1 MTNDAIKYNDS
12 KEWLTKKSHS
22 IGGSE
27 ISAILGLNPYMT
39 AIDVYLNKVEGKQ
52 IENKIVMRA
61 GTVLEPFVAEL
72 FAEETGYKVIMPSQR
87 LFVHKEYDY
96 LVGSPDRFFTK
107 ENTAGVLECKTTS
120 ISYDDIPDFWQLQNQ
135 WYMGIIGSDFG
146 SVAFLKNNR
155 EFGFREFDLNKELFE
170 AMVYAAVS
178 FWNNHVLKQNP
189 PEITDKNISEVSKI
203 YKSHIDGLK
212 IKASQET
219 VSLLNSYVAVKNI
232 KKIVEAKEEELKD
245 KIKFILKDSEAL
257 INEND
262 DVLATWK
269 KNKDSK
275 TFDTDLFKAE
285 NPELYSKYLKDKQG
299 ARPLL
304 TKDKNLTPDLSQDG
318 LIKIVNEKLLI
329 TQ

>member
-1 MTNDAIKYNDS
+1 LSEDAIKYNDS
-12 KEWLTKKSHS
+12 KEWLNKKSHS

-72 FAEETGYKVIMPSQR
+72 FAEETGYKVVMPSQR

-120 ISYDDIPDFWQLQNQ
+120 ISYDDIPEFWQLQNM
-135 WYMGIIGSDFG
+135 WYMGIVGSELG

-155 EFGFREFDLNKELFE
+155 AFGFKEYDFNKELFE
-170 AMVYAAVS
+170 AMVEAAVT
-178 FWNNHVLKQNP
+178 FWNNYVIKQTP
-189 PEITDKNISEVSKI
+189 PEITEKNISEVSKI
-203 YKSHIDGLK
+203 YRSHIDGLK
-212 IKASQET
+212 IKASKET

-245 KIKFILKDSEAL
+245 HIKFVLRDSEA
-257 INEND
+257 IIDED
-262 DVLATWK
+262 DNVLATWK
-269 KNKDSK
+269 KSKDGK
-275 TFDTDLFKAE
+275 TFDTDLFKSE
-285 NPELYSKYLKDKQG
+285 NPELYSKYLKDRQG

-304 TKDKNLTPDLSQDG
+304 TKDKNLTPDLTQDG